1 MLKLWGLSCVEIGI
15 FEGDRCLKGERNAL
29 IKLEKRNHLA
39 WITRNKLDS
48 SVLQLTSK
56 QLPNREL
63 RLNLIKNCC
72 KLSF

>member
-1 MLKLWGLSCVEIGI
+1 MGLKLCRNWNF